1 MLVELR
7 VRDLGVIDDQ
17 TIVLGQ
23 GMTALTGE
31 TGAGKTLVVEAIGLL
46 LGARADPVLVRPGA
60 SEAVVEGRFVTDEG
74 DEMVLGRTVPASG
87 RSRAYVDGRMAT
99 SGVLAESAA
108 ALVDLHGQHA
118 HQSLLA
124 PAVQRSSLDAAGG
137 ISLDAVEEARLS
149 LRRLEAEAAE
159 LGGDERGRAR
169 EIDLLRFQLTE
180 LEAASIDDPDEDD
193 RLREE
198 EARLG
203 DASTLREA
211 AYALHA
217 LLGSDEGIVDQL
229 GGALASLTPEP
240 LGGLRAALA
249 SLTAEATELAHD
261 ALRAAENFEDDP
273 ARLVEIGERR
283 RVLGDLRRKY
293 GDSLAEVIAY
303 RDEASRRLDELES
316 HSERAAA
323 NEAAKAAALAAL
335 AAAETAVGKA
345 RRKAAGPLGKA
356 VEVRLRELAMPKAR
370 FEVEVGDDRA
380 GAAVTW
386 LLAANPGEPALPLAK
401 VASGGELARTMLAA
415 RLVLTSGGAGW
426 GKPRTLV
433 FDEVD
438 AGIGGEAAIAVGQ
451 ALAALGRYHQV
462 LVVTHLPQ
470 VAAVADQH
478 LVVSKDVVD
487 DRTVSRVAAVEGDDR
502 VAELSRMLSGRPDS
516 VTAREHAAEL
526 LGSPSHP
533 PKGKAAPRRARRS
546 SRA

>member
-17 TIVLGQ
+17 TIVLGP

-60 SEAVVEGRFVTDEG
+60 SEAVVEGRFVSDEG
-74 DEMVLGRTVPASG
+74 EEIVLGRTVPAG
-87 RSRAYVDGRMAT
+87 ARSRAYVDGRMAT
-99 SGVLAESAA
+99 SAALAETAA

-124 PAVQRSSLDAAGG
+124 PAVQRSSLDAAGS
-137 ISLDAVEEARLS
+137 ISLDAIEGARFELQ
-149 LRRLEAEAAE
+149 RLDAEAAE
-159 LGGDERGRAR
+159 LGGDARGRAR

-180 LEAASIDDPDEDD
+180 LEGASVDDPDEDD
-193 RLREE
+193 QLRDQ
-198 EARLG
+198 EARLA
-203 DASTLREA
+203 DASALREA
-211 AYALHA
+211 AYGLHA
-217 LLGSDEGIVDQL
+217 LLSSDDGVADQL
-229 GGALASLTPEP
+229 AAALASLSLEP
-240 LGGLRAALA
+240 LEGLRAALA
-249 SLTAEATELAHD
+249 GLVAETTELAHD
-261 ALRAAENFEDDP
+261 ALHAAESFEDDP

-283 RVLGDLRRKY
+283 RTLGDLRRKY
-293 GDSLAEVIAY
+293 GDTLGEVIAY
-303 RDEASRRLDELES
+303 RDEARRRLDELES
-316 HSERAAA
+316 HGERAAA
-323 NEAAKAAALAAL
+323 NEAARSLVLTALAD
-335 AAAETAVGKA
+335 AEAAVGKT
-345 RRKAAGPLGKA
+345 RRKAAGPLGRA
-356 VEVRLRELAMPKAR
+356 VEARLRELAMPRAR

-380 GAAVTW
+380 GSAVTW

-415 RLVLTSGGAGW
+415 RLVLTSAGAGW

-487 DRTVSRVAAVEGDDR
+487 GRTISRLTSVDGDDR

-526 LGSPSHP
+526 LGSSAP
-533 PKGKAAPRRARRS
+533 GAKAPPRRRSRSAR
-546 SRA
+546 A